1 MGLIVMGK
9 QVQIYALTS
18 KDLKVEDGNLV
29 VDTSREFQKVDMG
42 NVFFIKCYLDA
53 MNLETDFIDSIVKV
67 FVPTKHAKKILLDG
81 FYMNNKKYIAYTSTP
96 SLQKKETVG
105 GKGEFLFIEESKQ
118 FFIDYFER
126 LISLDKFE
134 KEFDDKKIA
143 IAKKVTSRTALAFS
157 DVTKINCFNPRI
169 IVVKNHEYPIS
180 CTIDTVD
187 TTGEGENR
195 QVVLNEAGRPKIIRD
210 MPHEIMHTCN
220 DGMGLMSPT
229 TAQAIKESMQL
240 EYDVYF
246 AVIRGFMGLAIKG
259 MCMTFDYV
267 SYFEEYNKDCD
278 GEYGCYTVVDAYDKE
293 QDIRECDLL
302 LTTSQAKWWA
312 NFKDCG
318 GMDEVYSQINKIKK
332 QSTKDMVSALYV
344 TKVNKNPAKL
354 STHCLTNYQLIGNLN
369 LTYDQY
375 KKLSEPT
382 FNLYKGVI
390 DGKMDYIKTFLKDF
404 VDGNTEQLED
414 DGEITQELDTIQPS
428 TIAEGLLNC
437 NQDFY
442 KFSFIKNNLGT
453 LVNKK
458 RLEIASGRIY
468 VSGCYTYLAQDPI
481 FMLNKLIGIE
491 TRGELEKDEYYC
503 AGLKKEWLSQRCPC
517 NSFNEIVTFK
527 TITNNVYDKYL
538 SHLGREMVV
547 YNAKSLT
554 LIQQS
559 TADVDGDA
567 VLLSDDETL
576 IGGVVKTKSFF
587 YNLEDGQTKEEVYNR
602 ENKLRSLYETSGNL
616 IGQIAI
622 KGGVIAN
629 RRVDFEEK
637 LPLLYLTLLM
647 QQIAIDCPKSGVN
660 VPKSMI
666 DLLDSLLKKD
676 LKPYFMRWAK
686 KAKDRKVIMNTDNY
700 IAHDKVRSVLDKYA
714 DYVMKNLREADD
726 SKDGNG
732 ETNKLYAHI
741 EMPDVKASAECSK
754 KLQALYNDY
763 DDKYLE
769 IKEHYKENN
778 AEDLERLR
786 LYKEEMDE
794 VNKTINGIK
803 SDIEYLVAFWA
814 EEKHELELFDSYQ
827 ENLWEEEEHRKEVN
841 KDIRNLN
848 KKLEPQKEILRNNVR
863 ALKAETALKAK
874 EIVNEYG
881 EDVTIRSLVAGRE
894 NGKDFPLMFV
904 LNNFYDS
911 IIKYIPCKNA
921 YKLLEVERDT
931 YDFEHLGHKYIRK
944 QAKLEDSHIVVQNI
958 VANQKA
964 AKKVQNLGITVE
976 KTNMGFHDADWCM
989 ANWSRLKG
997 KELKIVVLDG
1007 NVQLEF
1013 EGINIGWLYT
1023 KVLKDIDM
1031 KVVEKIKVIDIQ
1043 PLGKVFKGKN
1053 CSVWFEM

>member
-1 MGLIVMGK
+1 MGLVIMGK

-42 NVFFIKCYLDA
+42 NVFFMKCYLDV
-53 MNLETDFIDSIVKV
+53 MDLETDFIDSIVKV
-67 FVPTKHAKKILLDG
+67 FIPNKHAKRILLDG

-105 GKGEFLFIEESKQ
+105 GKGEFIFIEESKQ

-126 LISLDKFE
+126 LISLGKFE
-134 KEFDDKKIA
+134 KEFNNKKIA

-157 DVTKINCFNPRI
+157 DVTKINCFSPRI
-169 IVVKNHEYPIS
+169 IIVKNHEYPIQ

-187 TTGEGENR
+187 TTGEGDNR
-195 QVVLNEAGRPKIIRD
+195 EVVLDESGKPKIIRD
-210 MPHEIMHTCN
+210 MPHTINHTCN

-229 TAQAIKESMQL
+229 TAQAIRESMGL
-240 EYDVYF
+240 DYDVYF

-278 GEYGCYTVVDAYDKE
+278 DIYGCYTVVDAFGVP
-293 QDIRECDLL
+293 QDIRKCDLL
-302 LTTSQAKWWA
+302 LTTSQTKWWE

-318 GMDEVYSQINKIKK
+318 GIDEVYGQINNIKK
-332 QSTKDMVSALYV
+332 QSTKDMISALYV
-344 TKVNKNPAKL
+344 TKVNKNPSKL

-375 KKLSEPT
+375 KKLAEPT

-390 DGKMDYIKTFLKDF
+390 DGNIDYIKIFLKDF

-414 DGEITQELDTIQPS
+414 DGEISQELDTIRPS
-428 TIAEGLLNC
+428 TITEGLLNC

-442 KFSFIKNNLGT
+442 KFSFIKNNLKT
-453 LVNKK
+453 LVDKK

-491 TRGELEKDEYYC
+491 THGELDKDEYYC
-503 AGLKKEWLSQRCPC
+503 ARLEKEWLSQRCPC
-517 NSFNEIVTFK
+517 NAFNEIVTFK
-527 TITNNVYDKYL
+527 TTTNNVYDKYL
-538 SHLGREMVV
+538 SHMGREMVI

-554 LIQQS
+554 LTQQS

-576 IGGVVKTKSFF
+576 IDSVVKTKSFF
-587 YNLEDGQTKEEVYNR
+587 YNLEDGQTKEEVYDR
-602 ENKLRSLYETSGNL
+602 ENKLMSLYKTAGNQ

-629 RRVDFEEK
+629 RKVDFEDK

-647 QQIAIDCPKSGVN
+647 QQIAIDSVKTGIN
-660 VPKSMI
+660 VPRSMI
-666 DLLDSLLKKD
+666 DLLDKLLEKD
-676 LKPYFMRWAK
+676 LKPYFMKWAK
-686 KAKDRKVIMNTDNY
+686 KAKDSKAIINIDDY
-700 IAHDKVRSVLDKYA
+700 ITHDKVRSVLDKYA
-714 DYVMKNLREADD
+714 DYVMKNLRGVED
-726 SKDGNG
+726 SKGGCG
-732 ETNKLYAHI
+732 ETSKLYSHI
-741 EMPDVKASAECSK
+741 EMTDAKASSECSK
-754 KLQALYNDY
+754 RLQALYNDHN
-763 DDKYLE
+763 DKDLE
-769 IKEHYKENN
+769 IKQQYKDNN
-778 AEDLERLR
+778 AEDLEQLKW
-786 LYKEEMDE
+786 YEEEMSE
-794 VNKTINGIK
+794 VDKTINRIK
-803 SDIEYLVAFWA
+803 SDIEHLVAFWK
-814 EEKHELELFDSYQ
+814 EEEEEIEMFDDYQ
-827 ENLWEEEEHRKEVN
+827 EHLWEEGQYRKEVN
-841 KDIRNLN
+841 KNIRKLN
-848 KKLEPQKEILRNNVR
+848 NKLEPQKEIARNNVR
-863 ALKAETALKAK
+863 ALKAGTAVKAK

-881 EDVTIRSLVAGRE
+881 EDVVIRSLVVGRE

-904 LNNFYDS
+904 LNNFYDI

-921 YKLLEVERDT
+921 YKLLEVESGT

-958 VANQKA
+958 IANQKA
-964 AKKVQNLGITVE
+964 AKKVQDLGVTVE
-976 KTNMGFHDADWCM
+976 KTNMGFHDSGWCM

-997 KELKIVVLDG
+997 KELKIVVVDG

-1013 EGINIGWLYT
+1013 EGTNVGWLYT

-1053 CSVWFEM
+1053 CSIWFEM